1 MFGQDSF
8 ELREKINILQQALD
22 SEKDLRNRLDI
33 ENKQLRAQYGELLKE
48 NERLRKELGE
58 KEKLR

>member
-1 MFGQDSF
+1 MFRQDSF
-8 ELREKINILQQALD
+8 ELGEKLNILKQAVD